1 MTTRFAKTFAAA
13 ATIAALAIP
22 AAAQA
27 SHGADDPVG
36 HEHQGQVVFTTPA
49 AKQKVH
55 KHKHKHHRR
64 HRHARGADDNL
75 RNRARGADDN
85 APRGGGADDPVGHR

>member
-1 MTTRFAKTFAAA
+1 MSSRFAKTLAAV
-13 ATIAALAIP
+13 ATIAAVAVP
-22 AAAQA
+22 TAQA
-27 SHGADDPVG
+27 RQGADDPVG
-36 HEHQGQVVFTTPA
+36 HEHQGQVVVTAGA

-55 KHKHKHHRR
+55 KHKHRHGRR
-64 HRHARGADDNL
+64 HVRKADDNL